1 MRRLIDAIPA
11 RGMSRRG
18 FLRRSAAAAG
28 GLMVALYLERAA
40 GAAGNAA
47 PAAPAAPP
55 DAFVRIGADGKITIV
70 VNRVEVGQGVH
81 TALPMILADEL
92 DADWSAVTAELAP
105 VADVYKDPV
114 LGLQM
119 VGGSSSIANSFTQY
133 RELGAKTR
141 AMLVAAAA
149 ARWRV
154 PPGRCRT
161 ENSVV
166 YGPDG
171 QSARYGELASDAARR
186 PLPAKVQLKQPSELR
201 IIGRRV
207 PRLDGR
213 AKCDGSQKFGLDLAL
228 PGMKTALIARP
239 PVFGG
244 TVKSF
249 DDKAARAVA
258 GVLDVFEVPLVH
270 GRGVAVVADGF
281 WPAKLARA
289 RLAIEWDVASVEHA
303 DTDAILASYQA
314 RAQRPG
320 TVALAAGDASAI
332 DKLERD
338 RTIVAEYAF
347 PFLAHAPMEPLNAT
361 VRFDGDRAEAW
372 IASSGATMDQAAIAE
387 VLGVAPAKV
396 TCHVVFGGGS
406 FGRRG
411 PLDCH
416 LAREAAALA
425 KHRPGTSIKLVW
437 TREDDIQGG
446 YYRPMFVHR
455 VQVGIGAEGMPAAW
469 RHVIVGQSFMKD
481 TGLPFE
487 PFLVKDGV
495 DALVVE
501 GTVNHPYTI
510 PNIHVSVDH
519 TKVNVPVLSW
529 RSIGYTHN
537 TFVVETLI
545 DELAARAKVDPIAY
559 RLRLFR
565 PDVPRFISSMKLL
578 DDKTAAWR
586 AALPAGHALGV
597 ACGMYNRS
605 AIACAVEVSIEH
617 GKPRIHR
624 ATAAVDCGIAVN
636 PMTIEAQVH
645 SGFVFGLTQLVPGG
659 AITIKDGIVQQR
671 NFESFTPP
679 YLADAPLEIDVHIV
693 PSTEEPTGMGET
705 PVPVIAP
712 AVVNALAALTGKRYR
727 TLPLVT
733 PL

>member
-1 MRRLIDAIPA
+1 L
-11 RGMSRRG
+11 
-18 FLRRSAAAAG
+18 L
-28 GLMVALYLERAA
+28 
-40 GAAGNAA
+40 
-47 PAAPAAPP
+47 
-55 DAFVRIGADGKITIV
+55 
-70 VNRVEVGQGVH
+70 
-81 TALPMILADEL
+81 
-92 DADWSAVTAELAP
+92 
-105 VADVYKDPV
+105 
-114 LGLQM
+114 
-119 VGGSSSIANSFTQY
+119 
-133 RELGAKTR
+133 
-141 AMLVAAAA
+141 
-149 ARWRV
+149 
-154 PPGRCRT
+154 
-161 ENSVV
+161 
-166 YGPDG
+166 
-171 QSARYGELASDAARR
+171 ELASDAARR

-228 PGMKTALIARP
+228 PGMKTALVAHP

-258 GVLDVFEVPLVH
+258 GVRDVFELPLVH
-270 GRGVAVVADGF
+270 GRGIAVVADGF
-281 WPAKLARA
+281 WPAKLARD
-289 RLAIEWDVASVEHA
+289 RLAIAWDVSAVEHV
-303 DTDAILASYQA
+303 DTDVMLASYKA
-314 RAQRPG
+314 KAQRPA
-320 TVALAAGDASAI
+320 TVALALGDAAAI
-332 DKLERD
+332 DRVAPD

-347 PFLAHAPMEPLNAT
+347 PFLAHAPMEPLNAS

-372 IASSGATMDQAAIAE
+372 IASSAATMDHAAIAAA
-387 VLGVAPAKV
+387 LGLSPAKV

-416 LAREAAALA
+416 LAREAATVA
-425 KHRPGTSIKLVW
+425 KHLPGTAIKLVW

-455 VQVGIGAEGMPAAW
+455 VQVGIAADGTPAAW
-469 RHVIVGQSFMKD
+469 KHVIVGQSFIKD

-501 GTVNHPYTI
+501 GTVNHPYAI
-510 PNIHVSVDH
+510 PNIHVFADQ
-519 TKVNVPVLSW
+519 TKANVPVLSW

-537 TFVVETLI
+537 TFVVETLV

-565 PDVPRFISSMKLL
+565 PDARRFLSSMKLL
-578 DDKTAAWR
+578 DATTAAWR
-586 AALPAGHALGV
+586 AALPSGHALGV
-597 ACGMYNRS
+597 ACSMYNGT
-605 AIACAVEVSIEH
+605 AISCAVEVSIEQ

-624 ATAAVDCGIAVN
+624 ATATVDCGLAVN

-645 SGFVFGLTQLVPGG
+645 SGLVFGLTQLVPGG
-659 AITIKDGIVQQR
+659 AITIKDGVVQQR
-671 NFESFTPP
+671 NFDGFTPP
-679 YLADAPLEIDVHIV
+679 YLADAPVAIEVHIV
-693 PSTEEPTGMGET
+693 PSTEAPTGMGET
-705 PVPVIAP
+705 PVPVISP
-712 AVVNALAALTGKRYR
+712 AVVNALAALTGTRYR

>member
-1 MRRLIDAIPA
+1 MRRLIDALPA
-11 RGMSRRG
+11 RGMSRRS

-28 GLMVALYLERAA
+28 GLMVALHVERVA
-40 GAAGNAA
+40 GAAGN
-47 PAAPAAPP
+47 PAPAAPP
-55 DAFVRIGADGKITIV
+55 DAFVRIAADGSITIV
-70 VNRVEVGQGVH
+70 VNRVEFGQGVH
-81 TALPMILADEL
+81 TALPMILADEM
-92 DADWSAVTAELAP
+92 DADWAAVTAELAP

-114 LGLQM
+114 LGMQM
-119 VGGSSSIANSFTQY
+119 VGGSSSIVNSFTQY

-141 AMLVAAAA
+141 AMLVATAA

-154 PPGRCRT
+154 RPDQCRA
-161 ENSVV
+161 ERSVV
-166 YGPDG
+166 YGPGG
-171 QSARYGELASDAARR
+171 QSARYGELAGDAAGR
-186 PLPAKVQLKQPSELR
+186 PLPTKVQLKQPSEFR
-201 IIGRRV
+201 IIGKRV

-228 PGMKTALIARP
+228 PGMKTALVAHP

-270 GRGVAVVADGF
+270 GRGIAVIADGF
-281 WPAKLARA
+281 WPAKLARE
-289 RLAIEWDVASVEHA
+289 RLAIEWDVASVERA
-303 DTDAILASYQA
+303 DTDALLASYKA
-314 RAQRPG
+314 KAQRTA
-320 TVALAAGDASAI
+320 TVALAVGDAAAI
-332 DKLERD
+332 DKFEGD
-338 RTIVAEYAF
+338 RTIVAEYEF

-372 IASSGATMDQAAIAE
+372 IASSGATMDQAAIAA

-425 KHRPGTSIKLVW
+425 KHHPGTTIKLVW

-455 VQVGIGAEGMPAAW
+455 VQVGIGADGLPAAW
-469 RHVIVGQSFMKD
+469 KHVIVGQSFMKD

-487 PFLVKDGV
+487 PFLVKDGI

-510 PNIHVSVDH
+510 PNIHVFADQ

-537 TFVVETLI
+537 TFVVETLV
-545 DELAARAKVDPIAY
+545 DELAARARVDPIAY

-565 PDVPRFISSMKLL
+565 PDATRFISSMKLL
-578 DDKTAAWR
+578 DDKTAVWR
-586 AALPAGHALGV
+586 AALPPGHALGV
-597 ACGMYNRS
+597 ACSMYNRT
-605 AIACAVEVSIEH
+605 AIACAVEVSIEQ
-617 GKPRIHR
+617 GKPKIHR
-624 ATAAVDCGIAVN
+624 ATATVDCGLAVN

-645 SGFVFGLTQLVPGG
+645 SGLVFGLTQLVPGG

-671 NFESFTPP
+671 NLDGFTPP
-679 YLADAPLEIDVHIV
+679 YLPDAPVEIDVHVV

-705 PVPVIAP
+705 PVPVISP